1 MLIRCLL
8 VRLCSNILNIRCKD
22 PGYSSPLDWRLG
34 FSKPQSP
41 IASHCSSDGIWR
53 SRFRRLHIHDQKLV
67 ISRRGSDLCTRAI
80 RESRPKKTMPA
91 PDNCI
96 PTNTPF
102 RQSLTVVRGR
112 PISLPKVESRVRGET
127 SNVTRY
133 QISIRL
139 VCSAFISRDLQ
150 TWN

>member
-1 MLIRCLL
+1 MLVQCLL
-8 VRLCSNILNIRCKD
+8 IQRCSNILNFRNQD
-22 PGYSSPLDWRLG
+22 PGYSLPLDWRLAVL
-34 FSKPQSP
+34 QTP
-41 IASHCSSDGIWR
+41 IAGHCSSDGIWR